1 MKVKLNQALTYL
13 RLNRKEL
20 SEDVNMSRAAIS
32 HFTTGKLKPSDISVL
47 KIEFILNEYRTAEI
61 DRLLK
66 RVEFL
71 KNLEWDL

>member
-32 HFTTGKLKPSDISVL
+32 HFTTGKLKPSNISVL